1 MRLFFDTNVWVRY
14 FIGDNK
20 KVRDDCIALFKAA
33 DQGKIKLYLST
44 IVLLEIYWVLQ
55 SVYGKTKAQS
65 ADIIESVAGTR
76 GLVIIERTLFR
87 QAFDIHKKTGV
98 KLADCLIATQV
109 GKGIMLVTYDREFR
123 KLPGLTVVEPGDVL
137 RVLKK

>member
-1 MRLFFDTNVWVRY
+1 MKLLFDTNIWVRY

-20 KVRDDCIALFKAA
+20 KVRDDCVTLFKAV

-44 IVLLEIYWVLQ
+44 IVLLEIYWVVQ

-65 ADIIESVAGTR
+65 ADIVESIMDTR
-76 GLVIIERTLFR
+76 GLVIIERTFFR
-87 QAFDIHKKTGV
+87 QAFDLHKKTGV

-109 GKGIMLVTYDREFR
+109 GKGITLVTYDREFR
-123 KLPGLTVVEPGDVL
+123 KLPGLVLAEPSE
-137 RVLKK
+137 VLKKTTK